1 MVVESVGRGLHTM
14 EITRKMIDELRQHLE
29 RAAQEAGYNFRD
41 PKIVAIS
48 QKLDELIVAHMM
60 QPLKRH

>member
-1 MVVESVGRGLHTM
+1 M

-60 QPLKRH
+60 QPLKRP